1 MNKKILDATCGGRSI
16 WFDKNNPDTLYV
28 DRRELDAIQP
38 THNGDYHCHIHPD
51 LIADFTDLPFEDNSF
66 YLVVFD
72 PPHLHFGAGWFA
84 DWLRTKYG
92 DLSDDWRDVI
102 RKGFEEC
109 WRVLKPNGTLIFKWN
124 EVQIPTREVIK
135 AIGHDPLFGHR
146 SGKKSQTHWMTFFK
160 NEEDNT

>member
-1 MNKKILDATCGGRSI
+1 MWIESGITANAKPFGGVKHYSCE
-16 WFDKNNPDTLYV
+16 PD
-28 DRRELDAIQP
+28 I
-38 THNGDYHCHIHPD
+38 
-51 LIADFTDLPFEDNSF
+51 IADFTDLPFEDNSF

-72 PPHLHFGAGWFA
+72 PPHLITGVETA
-84 DWLRTKYG
+84 WLSKLYG
-92 DLSDDWRDVI
+92 RLPDDWRDVI

>member
-28 DRRELDAIQP
+28 DRKR
-38 THNGDYHCHIHPD
+38 DYGECKTVRGGVKHYSCEPD
-51 LIADFTDLPFEDNSF
+51 IIADFTDLPFEDNSF

-72 PPHLHFGAGWFA
+72 PPHLITGVETA
-84 DWLRTKYG
+84 WLSKLYG
-92 DLSDDWRDVI
+92 RLPDDWRDVI

-146 SGKKSQTHWMTFFK
+146 SGKKSQTHWMCFFK
-160 NEEDNT
+160 EVPSGG

>member
-1 MNKKILDATCGGRSI
+1 MRPRVKNRAGGVKHSR
-16 WFDKNNPDTLYV
+16 
-28 DRRELDAIQP
+28 
-38 THNGDYHCHIHPD
+38 IHPD

-72 PPHLHFGAGWFA
+72 PPHIVGLTDAS
-84 DWLRTKYG
+84 WLKQQYG
-92 DLSDDWRDVI
+92 VLEDDWREVI

-146 SGKKSQTHWMTFFK
+146 SGKKSQTHWLAFFK
-160 NEEDNT
+160 NEEENE

>member
-1 MNKKILDATCGGRSI
+1 MKKILDATCGSRSI
-16 WFDKNNPDTLYV
+16 WFDKSNPDTLYV
-28 DRRELDAIQP
+28 DRRE
-38 THNGDYHCHIHPD
+38 GDRDLKTVRGGVKHSRIHPD

-72 PPHLHFGAGWFA
+72 PPHLTGIK
-84 DWLRTKYG
+84 DSSWLKQQYG
-92 DLSDDWRDVI
+92 ELPDNWQSVI

-124 EVQIPTREVIK
+124 EVQIPTREVIN

-146 SGKKSQTHWMTFFK
+146 SGKKSQTHWLAFFK
-160 NEEDNT
+160 NTQEE

>member
-1 MNKKILDATCGGRSI
+1 MTQRAGDGRYGSTKTTPIRCMWIESGITANAKPFGGGVKHYSCE
-16 WFDKNNPDTLYV
+16 PD
-28 DRRELDAIQP
+28 I
-38 THNGDYHCHIHPD
+38 
-51 LIADFTDLPFEDNSF
+51 IADFTDLPFEDNSF

-72 PPHLHFGAGWFA
+72 PPHLITGVETA
-84 DWLRTKYG
+84 WLSKLYG
-92 DLSDDWRDVI
+92 RLPDDWRDVI

-146 SGKKSQTHWMTFFK
+146 SGKKSQTHWITFFK